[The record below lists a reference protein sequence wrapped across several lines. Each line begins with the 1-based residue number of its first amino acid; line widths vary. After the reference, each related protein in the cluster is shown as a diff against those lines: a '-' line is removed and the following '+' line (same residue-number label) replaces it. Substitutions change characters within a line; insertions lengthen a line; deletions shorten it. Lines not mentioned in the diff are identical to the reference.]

1 MARKTTWVATFDGAE
16 ARVFTKDL
24 ETGYLQAL
32 ENEGLSGPHRPD
44 AEGERTTSYARV
56 GAARSRVEPT
66 TAPEVML
73 ETTFIQKVTD
83 RLADRAQQG
92 AFDRLIV
99 AAGPKALGVFRK
111 HAPEPLK
118 EKIVVEVDKDHVH
131 TPVKQLEQALSGH
144 L

>member
-16 ARVFTKDL
+16 ARVFTKDR

-32 ENEGLSGPHRPD
+32 ENEGLSGPHRP
-44 AEGERTTSYARV
+44 AVESERATTYA
-56 GAARSRVEPT
+56 GAGAGRSGVEPT
-66 TAPEVML
+66 TPPEVML
-73 ETTFIQKVTD
+73 ETTFIQKVAD
-83 RLADRAQQG
+83 RLADRAQKG

-99 AAGPKALGVFRK
+99 AAGPRALGVFRK

-118 EKIVVEVDKDHVH
+118 EKIVVEVDRDHVH
-131 TPVKQLEQALSGH
+131 TPVKQLEQALAGH

>member
-1 MARKTTWVATFDGAE
+1 MASKTTWIATFDGAE
-16 ARVFTKDL
+16 ARVFTKDR

-32 ENEGLSGPHRPD
+32 ENEGLSGPHRPSV
-44 AEGERTTSYARV
+44 EGERTVSYARV
-56 GAARSRVEPT
+56 GAARSGVEPT
-66 TAPEVML
+66 TPPEVML
-73 ETTFIQKVTD
+73 ETTFIQKVAD
-83 RLADRAQQG
+83 HLADRARKG

-99 AAGPKALGVFRK
+99 AAGPRALGVFRK
-111 HAPEPLK
+111 HAPQPLR